1 MKEELEQAF
10 DDVEISESD
19 FNQLKGLDNS
29 LWTTSQLVKV
39 RLYAYIR
46 GGGGGVAIAWCM
58 CVEYRSTAT
67 S

>member
-19 FNQLKGLDNS
+19 YNELKGLDNS

-39 RLYAYIR
+39 SRLHTLGR
-46 GGGGGVAIAWCM
+46 GCSYCM
-58 CVEYRSTAT
+58 VCVC
-67 S
+67 